1 MGAPAR
7 AGAGRLGPAIRACRR
22 SYMNPRGG
30 DMNPRGGDMQ
40 ARDLKYEPPRTHPVQ
55 EHRQARK
62 RRRGA
67 GAQWPL
73 PARRSMAA

>member
-1 MGAPAR
+1 MNPRGGDMNPR
-7 AGAGRLGPAIRACRR
+7 GGD
-22 SYMNPRGG
+22 MNPRGG